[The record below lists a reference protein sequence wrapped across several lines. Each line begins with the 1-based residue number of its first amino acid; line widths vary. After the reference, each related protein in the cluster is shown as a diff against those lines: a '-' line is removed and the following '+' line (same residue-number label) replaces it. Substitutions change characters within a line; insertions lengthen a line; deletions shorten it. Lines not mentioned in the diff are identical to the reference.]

1 MLDNFS
7 SSAQRMIVKAE
18 ELTKEFHHSS
28 VGSEHLLLAIL
39 FFEDNLLSK
48 ELNIYDVKYKGFYDK
63 VKHLYSKENKL
74 RILFSRIK
82 RSSRRIY

>member
-18 ELTKEFHHSS
+18 ELAQEFRHSS

-39 FFEDNLLSK
+39 FYEDNLLSK
-48 ELNIYDVKYKGFYDK
+48 ELVIYGVKYKSFSDK
-63 VKHLYSKENKL
+63 IKHLYEKEKKINYVCD
-74 RILFSRIK
+74 RHIAV
-82 RSSRRIY
+82 